1 MKTIALIAI
10 ALIVAHV
17 AESGDSAADTTS
29 TSSTTAGM
37 TAEPAAAALEHDA
50 LGLTGRS
57 LEASSLPQMRLV
69 ATASGREVLARVVSC
84 ALPAGA
90 AITAI
95 GRDGTPYSFA
105 GALGFAPS
113 WTQHAPTGAERGR
126 VIACIRA
133 RNAA

>member
-17 AESGDSAADTTS
+17 SESGDSAADTTS
-29 TSSTTAGM
+29 TSGTIST
-37 TAEPAAAALEHDA
+37 EPATAALEHDA

-57 LEASSLPQMRLV
+57 LETGSLPQMRLV

-105 GALGFAPS
+105 GALGLAPS

-133 RNAA
+133 RSAA